1 MCVGF
6 IFGPIFHLKLKP
18 PNLCGQAAVVPHLLA
33 PCLPSG
39 DKMRQ
44 ADLYV
49 KLRNTI
55 FVVRSLSMNFQ
66 KKVEGRYVSGRVK
79 AMITQAVVRT
89 HKDQV
94 EQVRRPCVCVVRC
107 MYNTRLSLATVS
119 VLLLYCSSLEEVLFV
134 KSFKSISP
142 YCVARS
148 CLRSQDFPSNLLY
161 LTFGHFSG
169 LIPPPTPPAF
179 SAQTGLFSSI
189 FIYRVS

>member
-1 MCVGF
+1 MYVGF

-49 KLRNTI
+49 KPRNTI
-55 FVVRSLSMNFQ
+55 FVVHSLSMNFQ

-119 VLLLYCSSLEEVLFV
+119 LLLLYCSSLEEVLFV
-134 KSFKSISP
+134 KSFKSSSP

-148 CLRSQDFPSNLLY
+148 CLCSQDFPSDLLY

-169 LIPPPTPPAF
+169 LNSTHPPPPPQAF

-189 FIYRVS
+189 FIY